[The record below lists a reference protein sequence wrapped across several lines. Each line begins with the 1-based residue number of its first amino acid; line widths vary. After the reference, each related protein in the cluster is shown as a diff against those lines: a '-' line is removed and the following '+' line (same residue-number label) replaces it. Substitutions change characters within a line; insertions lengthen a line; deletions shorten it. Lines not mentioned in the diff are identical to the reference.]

1 MRCRRKREREKAK
14 TRESEDCSDTKHILG
29 SHMIL
34 PNNTISAA
42 VTKHQLYPSPP
53 NTFALQYDP
62 YNPESFPPPIKTL
75 TDMHSKNAPIIIAPH
90 TGYKADILLIVIGV
104 KILKEAEMGISR
116 PQGPRSAPSSPR
128 DGCKNSRRLLSSAR
142 IMMDQWAR
150 KSVQKLCMLVCQKII
165 RPRQALRTQRYNT
178 LRLEF
183 VSYNRISKAQKWEW
197 WWLRFLKKEKTWEA
211 CFILGTLNLGMW
223 PRGRG
228 SGDPGGG
235 LGFIIPIFL
244 RLAQA
249 PSPSPLPYP
258 FSQMPVWTTMSP
270 PFIDMPKSEHE

>member
-1 MRCRRKREREKAK
+1 MIALPKREREREKAK

-29 SHMIL
+29 SHMIP

-62 YNPESFPPPIKTL
+62 YHPESFPPPIKTL
-75 TDMHSKNAPIIIAPH
+75 TDTHSKNAPIIIAPH

-128 DGCKNSRRLLSSAR
+128 DGCKNSRRLLSSAW

-183 VSYNRISKAQKWEW
+183 VSYNRI
-197 WWLRFLKKEKTWEA
+197 RMTW
-211 CFILGTLNLGMW
+211 FN
-223 PRGRG
+223 
-228 SGDPGGG
+228 GGG
-235 LGFIIPIFL
+235 DDRDSLIKRKQGRRVSYWGL
-244 RLAQA
+244 
-249 PSPSPLPYP
+249 
-258 FSQMPVWTTMSP
+258 
-270 PFIDMPKSEHE
+270 